1 MNSIILIRGLPGSG
15 KTTLAK
21 TISDSVEVCANDF
34 FGTNENYDFDP
45 SKLSEA
51 HEWCKINCEL
61 WCEKNDVSKSI
72 VIHNTFTERW
82 EMQPYI
88 EYAQGFGRNILVI
101 DLFDSGLSD
110 AELFERGIHDV
121 PLSSIK
127 RMRDRYEKDWK
138 NSSVK
143 KSPRDLSVAAIKM
156 RAEYH
161 YKMSVNPNLVLSTQG
176 YHSSRQLHYESQLN
190 KMSTLNQGL

>member
-1 MNSIILIRGLPGSG
+1 MNSIILVRGLPGSG

-21 TISDSVEVCANDF
+21 RISDSVSFCADDF
-34 FGTNENYDFDP
+34 FGTGKDYNFDP
-45 SKLSEA
+45 SRLSEA

-61 WCEKNDVSKSI
+61 WCEKNDVSKSV
-72 VIHNTFTERW
+72 VIHNTFTKRW
-82 EMQPYI
+82 EMQSYI
-88 EYAQGFGRNILVI
+88 EYAQGFDRNILVI

-110 AELFERGIHDV
+110 TELFERGSHDV
-121 PLSSIK
+121 PLGSIK
-127 RMRDRYEKDWK
+127 RMRDGYEKDWK

-143 KSPRDLSVAAIKM
+143 KRPRSLSMAAIKM

-161 YKMSVNPNLVLSTQG
+161 YKMSVNPNLVFSTQA

-190 KMSTLNQGL
+190 KTSPLDQGL